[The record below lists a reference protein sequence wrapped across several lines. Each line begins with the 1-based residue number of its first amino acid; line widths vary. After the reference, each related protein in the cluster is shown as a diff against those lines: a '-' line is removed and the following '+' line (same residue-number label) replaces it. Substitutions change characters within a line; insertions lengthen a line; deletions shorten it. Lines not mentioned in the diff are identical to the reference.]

1 VTAGLR
7 RKRLPYLAA
16 AMMILSSSGCV
27 PRAFDR
33 DLRDERWLDAARA
46 FQSDSAL
53 INDEG
58 ALYKAGILYSTPARP
73 TYDPQRAAQ
82 LFQRLLDRFPA
93 TRYRRDAVDRLA
105 MVNALLA
112 SRDSTATR
120 AREIEARI
128 AALTAA
134 SRTLRA
140 SLDSALAQNDALRRN
155 TTKLEAD
162 LRDRDDQ
169 LRALRLELRQLKDVD
184 LRRRPASPR
193 PP

>member
-1 VTAGLR
+1 
-7 RKRLPYLAA
+7 
-16 AMMILSSSGCV
+16 MMILISACT
-27 PRAFDR
+27 PRPFER
-33 DLRDERWLDAARA
+33 DLHDQHWLDAARV

-53 INDEG
+53 INDEH
-58 ALYKAGILYSTPARP
+58 ALYEAGILYSSPARP

-82 LFQRLLDRFPA
+82 LFHRLLDRFPNSE
-93 TRYRRDAVDRLA
+93 YRGDVTDRLA

-112 SRDSTATR
+112 TRDSVAS
-120 AREIEARI
+120 REREVEARI
-128 AALTAA
+128 ATLTAE

-140 SLDSALAQNDALRRN
+140 SLDSAVAQNDQLRRSS
-155 TTKLEAD
+155 TKLESD

-184 LRRRPASPR
+184 LKPRPGSPR